1 MISYL
6 KDPKQYAQELYD
18 LGITYADWADSY
30 PHLANS
36 DYGFDLNDA
45 LDKLLGETP

>member
-6 KDPKQYAQELYD
+6 KDTKQYAQELYD
-18 LGITYADWADSY
+18 LGIAYAEWADVY

-36 DYGFDLNDA
+36 DYGFDLNEA
-45 LDKLLGETP
+45 LDKLLGERQ